1 MEHKD
6 LEIQLIKTCNR
17 LAKYIE
23 DWYVKNE
30 LCFVKLMTKI
40 ENKKVDELNKK
51 EKVLLSE
58 LFDKKYYE
66 GKLAAYQY
74 VLQELNVLFGGKSY
88 LLRINKAMR
97 HFISRLKF

>member
-6 LEIQLIKTCNR
+6 LELELIKTCNR
-17 LAKYIE
+17 LAIYIE
-23 DWYVKNE
+23 NWYVKNG
-30 LCFVKLMTKI
+30 LCFIKLKTNI
-40 ENKKVDELNKK
+40 ENGKIDELNKK

-88 LLRINKAMR
+88 YLRINKYMR
-97 HFISRLKF
+97 SFIDRLKF